1 MDFDI
6 LGAVGLFLVSI
17 PCLSYY
23 RILCVSY
30 ANLQSN
36 STTLRIQTLS
46 TRTAIFLPV
55 YSVII
60 WLSLVVPVLYVP
72 LEVPTALAEGFCF
85 YCFFTMVVANLGGPC
100 ETVILMEARKP
111 SCCSCCCPSTPVLFF
126 KRVQA
131 ALFHVMWTRT
141 AVVLASAICTL
152 VAHSSQ
158 TYRNPAFLASLIL
171 TVLSLALLV
180 NGFGS
185 LILFYQMIMEESSNL
200 LGTSKIVL
208 LKISV
213 GLIVIQGLIE
223 EFLYAFGVITV
234 ESSSTFSG
242 KERAQRFYCFIVLV
256 EYSLL
261 SAAVYYAYAAEI
273 KPNERHSKARV
284 TSIGGDGGDEA
295 RKAEGQF
302 LPNLATDTIQVSTD
316 SALRPQLTF
325 YEYVCGVFAFADV
338 FYSAPYAADI
348 ERPLLTA

>member
-6 LGAVGLFLVSI
+6 LGGVGLFLVCI
-17 PCLSYY
+17 PCYSYY

-30 ANLQSN
+30 TNLQP
-36 STTLRIQTLS
+36 TTLRILTLS

-100 ETVILMEARKP
+100 ETVILMEERKP
-111 SCCSCCCPSTPVLFF
+111 LCCSCCCPSTPVLFF

-185 LILFYQMIMEESSNL
+185 LILFYQIIMEESSNL

-242 KERAQRFYCFIVLV
+242 KERAQRYYCFIVLV

-284 TSIGGDGGDEA
+284 MSAGEDGESES
-295 RKAEGQF
+295 RKAEGQL
-302 LPNLATDTIQVSTD
+302 LPDLAIDSIQDSIGRE
-316 SALRPQLTF
+316 SALRPQPTF

-338 FYSAPYAADI
+338 FYSARDAADI
-348 ERPLLTA
+348 ERPLL